1 LRSVWVLKNE
11 TLKFIQMENKS
22 TNVEPTSD
30 AQTDANTVLAAV
42 GLTKE
47 EESELQLLRLLQ
59 ADNRRWLSMWE
70 FNRIAE
76 LSRKAF
82 EGAGSPHCR

>member
-1 LRSVWVLKNE
+1 LRSVWDLKNE

-22 TNVEPTSD
+22 TNVEPTND
-30 AQTDANTVLAAV
+30 AQTDANTVLVAV

-82 EGAGSPHCR
+82 EGVGSPHCR

>member
-1 LRSVWVLKNE
+1 MTKKNE
-11 TLKFIQMENKS
+11 TS
-22 TNVEPTSD
+22 TTDKAMQYEP
-30 AQTDANTVLAAV
+30 VLSAV

-47 EESELQLLRLLQ
+47 EESELQYLRLLQ
-59 ADNRRWLSMWE
+59 ADTRRWLSMWE

>member
-1 LRSVWVLKNE
+1 MENENINLNE
-11 TLKFIQMENKS
+11 T
-22 TNVEPTSD
+22 PAD
-30 AQTDANTVLAAV
+30 AKPVLAAV

-47 EESELQLLRLLQ
+47 EGNELQLLRLLQ

-82 EGAGSPHCR
+82 EGAGSPHCS

>member
-1 LRSVWVLKNE
+1 
-11 TLKFIQMENKS
+11 MENKS
-22 TNVEPTSD
+22 TNVETGTT

-47 EESELQLLRLLQ
+47 EESELQLLRLLH
-59 ADNRRWLSMWE
+59 ADTRRWLSMAE
-70 FNRIAE
+70 FERIAE

>member
-1 LRSVWVLKNE
+1 MK
-11 TLKFIQMENKS
+11 TPKS
-22 TNVEPTSD
+22 TNHENGN
-30 AQTDANTVLAAV
+30 DANNVLAAV

-82 EGAGSPHCR
+82 EGRVRPLPLTFCGFVSVILPCRYLKP